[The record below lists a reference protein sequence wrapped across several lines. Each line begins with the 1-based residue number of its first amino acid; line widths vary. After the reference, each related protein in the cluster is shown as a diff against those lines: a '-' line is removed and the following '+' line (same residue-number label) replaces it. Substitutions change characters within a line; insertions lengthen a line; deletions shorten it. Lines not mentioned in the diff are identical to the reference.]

1 MQEGSSIILE
11 PPTGSASGMGARSW
25 APGCSKIIRLE
36 KLTHWNL
43 KHTCPHSQAITEPTK
58 SCLVRTKQT
67 PITQEIPRDLEAL
80 DQEPE
85 AEDSVQMASSRFE
98 KSFKSVRNQGGF
110 FTW

>member
-43 KHTCPHSQAITEPTK
+43 KHTWSRWLHPGLRSHSRVFETKVDSLPGEPSGKPGMSSYLQANKLISHSLMDAK
-58 SCLVRTKQT
+58 K
-67 PITQEIPRDLEAL
+67 
-80 DQEPE
+80 
-85 AEDSVQMASSRFE
+85 
-98 KSFKSVRNQGGF
+98 
-110 FTW
+110 